1 MYHFLHKHR
10 YWFAAL
16 VVIAAVAIFFF
27 QIRDDG
33 GLPAGADNSK
43 QPLTAPSERLPIGK

>member
-16 VVIAAVAIFFF
+16 VLISVVAIFYF
-27 QIRDDG
+27 QMRDDG
-33 GLPAGADNSK
+33 GLPPGAGNSN